1 MKKIYTL
8 TTLLALLFINN
19 GMAQNDAAAQKTIDA
34 VNAKIKNL
42 KGFTAS
48 YTSITTDKNKK
59 TLGTLKGTITL
70 KGKKFYATMG
80 KAEIISDGSKLWNYD
95 GDKEVTIGKAED
107 ATEDWLSPQVFIDGI
122 NAKDFTYKIIST
134 TGNIQQIQLLPVDKR
149 KNITQ
154 VILFIDKIKS
164 LITKISVADKTGS
177 TTIISFSN
185 LNANAIIPDTKFVF
199 DAAKHPG
206 VEVVEQ

>member
-8 TTLLALLFINN
+8 TALLSILFVNN
-19 GMAQNDAAAQKTIDA
+19 AIAQNDAAAQKTIDA
-34 VNAKIKNL
+34 VNAKIKSL

-48 YTSITTDKNKK
+48 YTSVTIDKNKK
-59 TLGTLKGTITL
+59 ALGTLKGTVTL

-80 KAEIISDGSKLWNYD
+80 KAEIISDGTKLWNYD
-95 GDKEVTIGKAED
+95 GDKEVTVGKAED
-107 ATEDWLSPQVFIDGI
+107 AAADWLSPQVFIDGI
-122 NAKDFTYKIIST
+122 DTKDFSYTLIST
-134 TGNIQQIQLLPVDKR
+134 TGSIQQVQLLPVDKR

-154 VILFIDKIKS
+154 VILFIDKTKS
-164 LITKISVADKTGS
+164 LITKINLTDKSGS

-185 LNANAIIPDTKFVF
+185 LNTNAVIPDTKFVF

>member
-8 TTLLALLFINN
+8 TALLSILFVNN
-19 GMAQNDAAAQKTIDA
+19 AIAQNDAAAQKTIDA
-34 VNAKIKNL
+34 VNAKIKSL

-48 YTSITTDKNKK
+48 YTSVTIDKNKK
-59 TLGTLKGTITL
+59 ALGTL

-80 KAEIISDGSKLWNYD
+80 KAEIISDGTKLWNYD
-95 GDKEVTIGKAED
+95 GDKEVTVGKAED
-107 ATEDWLSPQVFIDGI
+107 AAADWLSPQVFIDGI
-122 NAKDFTYKIIST
+122 DTKDFSYKLIST
-134 TGNIQQIQLLPVDKR
+134 TGSIQQVQLLPVDKR

-154 VILFIDKIKS
+154 VILFIDKTKS
-164 LITKISVADKTGS
+164 LITKINLTDKSGS

-185 LNANAIIPDTKFVF
+185 LNTNAVIPDTKFVF